1 MPGLIMILC
10 PAKLR
15 LHIHSLIG
23 LQIIIAK
30 LTHRVVQTY
39 FLSPVLHTNNQTTK
53 QPNNQTTKQPNN
65 QTNKQTNKQR

>member
-1 MPGLIMILC
+1 MSFTSTILGMPGLIMILC
-10 PAKLR
+10 TAKLR

-39 FLSPVLHTNNQTTK
+39 FLSPVHTNNQTDK
-53 QPNNQTTKQPNN
+53 QI
-65 QTNKQTNKQR
+65 NKQR

>member
-1 MPGLIMILC
+1 MNFTSTILGMPGLIMILC

-23 LQIIIAK
+23 FQIIIAK

-39 FLSPVLHTNNQTTK
+39 FLSPVH
-53 QPNNQTTKQPNN
+53 
-65 QTNKQTNKQR
+65 TNKQTNKDNNR